1 MATVPTPGASEQ
13 TSRGI
18 ESRPDQCT
26 DIEMTESLTPTCGL
40 SGGSHDWRPAGYLAT
55 PIAQLS
61 RLHQGSERHRDT
73 EMRPPLRARRT
84 PRRNQRKDN
93 ARMTKALDRAA
104 RWLVAWTR
112 DNVGASAVAALIGVA
127 VARHPALI
135 LLPAVALASW
145 ALADSTARRGLL
157 QRRMRPGA
165 AAPSAVP

>member
-1 MATVPTPGASEQ
+1 
-13 TSRGI
+13 
-18 ESRPDQCT
+18 
-26 DIEMTESLTPTCGL
+26 
-40 SGGSHDWRPAGYLAT
+40 
-55 PIAQLS
+55 
-61 RLHQGSERHRDT
+61 
-73 EMRPPLRARRT
+73 
-84 PRRNQRKDN
+84 
-93 ARMTKALDRAA
+93 MTKALDRAA

-127 VARHPALI
+127 VPRHPALI